1 MRYASIVVPTDFDDL
16 SRLAFFASPAKISA
30 ENDEDEERRELS
42 MIAECVGLDIGQTAF
57 KAVRFRRRLTGR
69 ESVEYFHLPVPYG
82 RREQTEPAHRAAMLR
97 NFLWQHGLYGSGE
110 IVTALSCQDVFVRT
124 LSFPFRDASKL
135 AQVVPFEMEN
145 LIPMPL
151 EDVTVGSLLL
161 PARESQDG
169 AAKANGADVL
179 VTAAPKEKIAEHMR
193 FMASADLSPSA
204 ITIDGMAL
212 FSVSQF
218 LKEEGAQ
225 VPGDMAIIDVGASK
239 TTLCLVQ
246 EGRPV
251 LLRTVLWGGNHLTHA
266 LAVRYACSFAEA
278 ERRKRAMAVQEVDAW
293 LEPVLKELRVS
304 LHAYEGTA
312 HQRLTHC
319 WVSGGGAK
327 LKELSGYM
335 AHQLGLLPVGPRQG
349 FGSNCPRAFSIA
361 FGLAI
366 HPKIVRPRWKSR
378 LAGSDLTLDFK
389 AGSDAALATPDTA
402 RQDRRLAVWGGFI
415 LCLLALMD
423 LSVRV
428 MLKDSTVKDLKRGL
442 QAQYEQTFGP
452 GASSGEELDQ
462 ARYRVSQL
470 EKGLSV
476 VDGTGYNVLA
486 SLTELVNHVPPGVP
500 LKVRELTIDGTS
512 IHLEG
517 ETTTFDAVEKIKQAF
532 MTAEFFREVSISDT
546 HVGAVPNQVVFRLTY
561 TVQRP

>member
-1 MRYASIVVPTDFDDL
+1 
-16 SRLAFFASPAKISA
+16 
-30 ENDEDEERRELS
+30 

-82 RREQTEPAHRAAMLR
+82 RQEQAEPAHRTAMLR
-97 NFLWQHGLYGSGE
+97 NFLWQNGLYESGQ
-110 IVTALSCQDVFVRT
+110 IVTALPCQDVFVRT

-135 AQVVPFEMEN
+135 AQIVPFEMEN

-151 EDVTVGSLLL
+151 EDVTVGSLVL
-161 PARESQDG
+161 PARESKEG
-169 AAKANGADVL
+169 AGKANGSDVL
-179 VTAAPKEKIAEHMR
+179 VTAAPKAKIAEHLR
-193 FMASADLSPSA
+193 FMASADLNPSV

-225 VPGDMAIIDVGASK
+225 VPGDLAIIDVGASK
-239 TTLCLVQ
+239 TTLCLVH

-251 LLRTVLWGGNHLTHA
+251 LLRTVLWGGNHLTLA

-304 LHAYEGTA
+304 LHTYEGA
-312 HQRLTHC
+312 VHQRLTHC
-319 WVSGGGAK
+319 WVSGGGSK
-327 LKELSGYM
+327 LKELSGHM
-335 AHQLGLLPVGPRQG
+335 AHQLGLLPVGSRQG
-349 FGSNCPRAFSIA
+349 FGSSCPRAFSIA

-366 HPKIVRPRWKSR
+366 HPNIVRPRWKSR
-378 LAGSDLTLDFK
+378 LAGSNLALDFK
-389 AGSDAALATPDTA
+389 AGSDAASATADVSK
-402 RQDRRLAVWGGFI
+402 QDRRLAVWGALI
-415 LCLLALMD
+415 LAVLALVD
-423 LSVRV
+423 LSTRV
-428 MLKDSTVKDLKRGL
+428 FLKDATVRDLKRGL

-452 GASSGEELDQ
+452 GAAPGEEVDQ
-462 ARYRVSQL
+462 ARYRVSQM
-470 EKGLSV
+470 EKGLSI
-476 VDGTGYNVLA
+476 VDRRSYNVLA
-486 SLTELVNHVPPGVP
+486 GLAELVKHVPPGVP

-512 IHLEG
+512 VHLEG
-517 ETTTFDAVEKIKQAF
+517 ETTSFDAVDKIKQAF
-532 MTAEFFREVSISDT
+532 EADETFQEVSISDT
-546 HVGAVPNQVVFRLTY
+546 RVGAAQNQVVFRLTY

>member
-1 MRYASIVVPTDFDDL
+1 
-16 SRLAFFASPAKISA
+16 
-30 ENDEDEERRELS
+30 
-42 MIAECVGLDIGQTAF
+42 
-57 KAVRFRRRLTGR
+57 
-69 ESVEYFHLPVPYG
+69 
-82 RREQTEPAHRAAMLR
+82 
-97 NFLWQHGLYGSGE
+97 
-110 IVTALSCQDVFVRT
+110 
-124 LSFPFRDASKL
+124 
-135 AQVVPFEMEN
+135 MEN

-151 EDVTVGSLLL
+151 EDVTVGSLVL
-161 PARESQDG
+161 PARESQEG
-169 AAKANGADVL
+169 TEKSKGSDVL
-179 VTAAPKEKIAEHMR
+179 VTAAPKVKIAEHLR
-193 FMASADLSPSA
+193 FMASADLNPSA

-239 TTLCLVQ
+239 TTLCLVH

-278 ERRKRAMAVQEVDAW
+278 ERRKRAMAVQEIDAW

-304 LHAYEGTA
+304 LQAYEGTV

-319 WVSGGGAK
+319 WVSGGGSK
-327 LKELSGYM
+327 LKELSGHM
-335 AHQLGLLPVGPRQG
+335 AHQLGLAPVGPRQG

-366 HPKIVRPRWKSR
+366 HPNIVRPRWKSR
-378 LAGSDLTLDFK
+378 LAGSNLALDFK
-389 AGSDAALATPDTA
+389 AGIDASSATTNISK
-402 RQDRRLAVWGGFI
+402 QDRRLALWGGLI
-415 LCLLALMD
+415 LTILALAD
-423 LSVRV
+423 ISVRV
-428 MLKDSTVKDLKRGL
+428 VLKDSTVKDLKRGL

-452 GASSGEELDQ
+452 GAGPGEELDQ

-470 EKGLSV
+470 EKSLSL
-476 VDGTGYNVLA
+476 VDGTGSNVLMRLA
-486 SLTELVNHVPPGVP
+486 ELVKHVPSGIP
-500 LKVRELTIDGTS
+500 LKVRDLTIDGNS

-517 ETTTFDAVEKIKQAF
+517 ETTTFDAVDKIKQAF
-532 MTAEFFREVSISDT
+532 AADETLQDVSVSDT
-546 HVGAVPNQVVFRLTY
+546 RVGAMQNQVVFRLTY

>member
-1 MRYASIVVPTDFDDL
+1 LYES
-16 SRLAFFASPAKISA
+16 
-30 ENDEDEERRELS
+30 
-42 MIAECVGLDIGQTAF
+42 GQ
-57 KAVRFRRRLTGR
+57 
-69 ESVEYFHLPVPYG
+69 
-82 RREQTEPAHRAAMLR
+82 
-97 NFLWQHGLYGSGE
+97 
-110 IVTALSCQDVFVRT
+110 IVTALPCQDVFVRT

-151 EDVTVGSLLL
+151 EDVTVGSVLL
-161 PARESQDG
+161 PARESQEG
-169 AAKANGADVL
+169 VAKATGSDVL
-179 VTAAPKEKIAEHMR
+179 VTAAPKAKLAEHLR
-193 FMASADLSPSA
+193 FMASADLTPSA

-239 TTLCLVQ
+239 TTLCLVHD
-246 EGRPV
+246 GRPV
-251 LLRTVLWGGNHLTHA
+251 LLRTVLWGGNQLTLA
-266 LAVRYACSFAEA
+266 LAVRHACSFAEA
-278 ERRKRAMAVQEVDAW
+278 ERRKRATAVQEVDAW

-304 LHAYEGTA
+304 LHAYEGA
-312 HQRLTHC
+312 VHQRLTHC
-319 WVSGGGAK
+319 WVSGGGSK

-349 FGSNCPRAFSIA
+349 FGSSCPRAFSIA

-366 HPKIVRPRWKSR
+366 HPNIVRPRWKSR
-378 LAGSDLTLDFK
+378 LAGSGLALDFK
-389 AGSDAALATPDTA
+389 AGSDAASTATDVA
-402 RQDRRLAVWGGFI
+402 KRDRRLALWGGI
-415 LCLLALMD
+415 VLTILALVD

-428 MLKDSTVKDLKRGL
+428 VLKDSRVKDLKHGL
-442 QAQYEQTFGP
+442 QTQYEQTFGL
-452 GASSGEELDQ
+452 GAGPGEELDQ

-470 EKGLSV
+470 EKSLSV
-476 VDGTGYNVLA
+476 VDGTRYNVLA
-486 SLTELVNHVPPGVP
+486 GLAELVKHMPPGVP
-500 LKVRELTIDGTS
+500 FKVRDLTIDGTS

-532 MTAEFFREVSISDT
+532 VVDETFHDVSISDT
-546 HVGAVPNQVVFRLTY
+546 RVGAVPNQVVFRLTY

>member
-1 MRYASIVVPTDFDDL
+1 
-16 SRLAFFASPAKISA
+16 
-30 ENDEDEERRELS
+30 

-169 AAKANGADVL
+169 AAKTKGADVL
-179 VTAAPKEKIAEHMR
+179 VTAAPKDKIAEHMR

-278 ERRKRAMAVQEVDAW
+278 ERRKRTMAVQEVDAW
-293 LEPVLKELRVS
+293 LKPVLKELRVS
-304 LHAYEGTA
+304 LHAYEGTV

-319 WVSGGGAK
+319 WVSGGGSK

-361 FGLAI
+361 FGLSI
-366 HPKIVRPRWKSR
+366 NPKIVRPRWKAR

-402 RQDRRLAVWGGFI
+402 RQDRRLALWGGLI
-415 LCLLALMD
+415 LGLLALMD

-476 VDGTGYNVLA
+476 VDGTGYHVLA
-486 SLTELVNHVPPGVP
+486 SLTELVKHVPPGVP

-532 MTAEFFREVSISDT
+532 MTAQLFRDVSISDT

>member
-1 MRYASIVVPTDFDDL
+1 
-16 SRLAFFASPAKISA
+16 
-30 ENDEDEERRELS
+30 
-42 MIAECVGLDIGQTAF
+42 MIAECVGLDIGQTAM

-69 ESVEYFHLPVPYG
+69 ESVEYFHQPIPYG
-82 RREQTEPAHRAAMLR
+82 RREQMEPAHRAAMLR
-97 NFLWQHGLYGSGE
+97 NFLWQHGLYSSGE
-110 IVTALSCQDVFVRT
+110 IVTALPCQDVFVRT

-145 LIPMPL
+145 LIPMSL
-151 EDVTVGSLLL
+151 EEVTVGSLLL
-161 PARESQDG
+161 PARESLEG
-169 AAKANGADVL
+169 TTKIKESEVL
-179 VTAAPKEKIAEHMR
+179 VTAAPKEKIAEHMQ
-193 FMASADLSPSA
+193 FMASADLNPSA

-239 TTLCLVQ
+239 TTLCLVHN
-246 EGRPV
+246 GRPV

-278 ERRKRAMAVQEVDAW
+278 ERRKRAIAVQEVDTW

-304 LHAYEGTA
+304 LHAYEGTV

-319 WVSGGGAK
+319 WVSGGGSK
-327 LKELSGYM
+327 LKELSGHM
-335 AHQLGLLPVGPRQG
+335 AQQLGLAPVGPRQG
-349 FGSNCPRAFSIA
+349 FGANCPRAFSIA

-366 HPKIVRPRWKSR
+366 HPHIVRPRWKSR
-378 LAGSDLTLDFK
+378 LAGSSLALDFK
-389 AGSDAALATPDTA
+389 AGHDTDSGTTNISK
-402 RQDRRLAVWGGFI
+402 QDRRLALWGGLI
-415 LCLLALMD
+415 LGVLALID

-428 MLKDSTVKDLKRGL
+428 VLKDSTVKNLTREI

-452 GASSGEELDQ
+452 GASSGEELEQ
-462 ARYRVSQL
+462 ARYRVSQM
-470 EKGLSV
+470 EKGLSI
-476 VDGTGYNVLA
+476 VDGTRYDVLA
-486 SLTELVNHVPPGVP
+486 GLAELVKHVPRGTP
-500 LKVRELTIDGTS
+500 LTVRELTIDGSS

-532 MTAEFFREVSISDT
+532 AATETFQDVSISDT
-546 HVGAVPNQVVFRLTY
+546 RVGAVPNQVVFRLTY

>member
-1 MRYASIVVPTDFDDL
+1 
-16 SRLAFFASPAKISA
+16 
-30 ENDEDEERRELS
+30 

-57 KAVRFRRRLTGR
+57 KAVRFRRRLTGH

-82 RREQTEPAHRAAMLR
+82 RREQPEPAHRAAMLR

-110 IVTALSCQDVFVRT
+110 IVTALPCQDVFVRT

-161 PARESQDG
+161 PVRDSKDG
-169 AAKANGADVL
+169 STKPKGSDVL
-179 VTAAPKEKIAEHMR
+179 VTAAPKEKIAEHLQ
-193 FMASADLSPSA
+193 FMASADLNPSA

-239 TTLCLVQ
+239 TTLCLVH

-251 LLRTVLWGGNHLTHA
+251 VLRTLLWGGNHLTHA

-278 ERRKRAMAVQEVDAW
+278 ERRKRAMTVQEVNAL

-304 LHAYEGTA
+304 LHTYEGTV

-319 WVSGGGAK
+319 WVAGGGSK
-327 LKELSGYM
+327 LKELSGHM

-349 FGSNCPRAFSIA
+349 FGSSCPRAFSIA

-366 HPKIVRPRWKSR
+366 HPNIVRPRWKSR
-378 LAGSDLTLDFK
+378 LAGSGLALDFK
-389 AGSDAALATPDTA
+389 AGSQAASVTADAS
-402 RQDRRLAVWGGFI
+402 RRDRRLALWGGFI
-415 LCLLALMD
+415 LGVLALMD

-442 QAQYEQTFGP
+442 QAQYEQTFTP
-452 GASSGEELDQ
+452 GASPGEELDQ

-470 EKGLSV
+470 EKGLSI
-476 VDGTGYNVLA
+476 VDGTRYNVLA
-486 SLTELVNHVPPGVP
+486 SLAELVKHVPPGAP
-500 LKVRELTIDGTS
+500 MKVRELTIDGTS

-532 MTAEFFREVSISDT
+532 AAAETFHDVAISDT
-546 HVGAVPNQVVFRLTY
+546 RVGAVPNQVVFRLTY

>member
-1 MRYASIVVPTDFDDL
+1 
-16 SRLAFFASPAKISA
+16 
-30 ENDEDEERRELS
+30 

-82 RREQTEPAHRAAMLR
+82 RLEQTEPAHRASMLR

-110 IVTALSCQDVFVRT
+110 MVTALACQDVFVRT

-135 AQVVPFEMEN
+135 AQVVPFEMGN

-161 PARESQDG
+161 PARESGDG
-169 AAKANGADVL
+169 TAKAKGSDVL
-179 VTAAPKEKIAEHMR
+179 VTAAPKEKIAEHMK
-193 FMASADLSPSA
+193 FMASADLNPSA

-225 VPGDMAIIDVGASK
+225 VPGDMALIDVGASK
-239 TTLCLVQ
+239 TTLCLVHD
-246 EGRPV
+246 GRPV

-304 LHAYEGTA
+304 IHAYEGTV

-319 WVSGGGAK
+319 WVSGGGSK
-327 LKELSGYM
+327 LKELSGHM

-349 FGSNCPRAFSIA
+349 FGSSCPRAFSIA

-378 LAGSDLTLDFK
+378 MKGSSLALDFK
-389 AGSDAALATPDTA
+389 EGSDAASATGDVSK
-402 RQDRRLAVWGGFI
+402 QDRRLALWGGLI
-415 LCLLALMD
+415 VAVLALTD
-423 LSVRV
+423 LSVRM

-452 GASSGEELDQ
+452 GASPGEELDQ

-476 VDGTGYNVLA
+476 VDGTRYNVLA
-486 SLTELVNHVPPGVP
+486 SLAELVKHVPPGTP
-500 LKVRELTIDGTS
+500 LKVRELTIEGTTL
-512 IHLEG
+512 HLEG

-532 MTAEFFREVSISDT
+532 VAVEMFHDVAISDT
-546 HVGAVPNQVVFRLTY
+546 RVGAVPNQVVFRLSY
-561 TVQRP
+561 TVERS

>member
-1 MRYASIVVPTDFDDL
+1 MSIT
-16 SRLAFFASPAKISA
+16 
-30 ENDEDEERRELS
+30 
-42 MIAECVGLDIGQTAF
+42 AECVGLDIGQTAM

-69 ESVEYFHLPVPYG
+69 ESVEYFHQSVPYG
-82 RREQTEPAHRAAMLR
+82 RREQTDPAHRAAMLR
-97 NFLWQHGLYGSGE
+97 TFLWQHGLYSSGD
-110 IVTALSCQDVFVRT
+110 IVTALPCQDVFVRT
-124 LSFPFRDASKL
+124 LSFPFRDATKL

-161 PARESQDG
+161 PARE
-169 AAKANGADVL
+169 APEGADKTKGAEVL
-179 VTAAPKEKIAEHMR
+179 VTAAPKEKLAEHLR

-266 LAVRYACSFAEA
+266 LAVRYACNFAEA
-278 ERRKRAMAVQEVDAW
+278 ERRKRTIAVQEVDTW
-293 LEPVLKELRVS
+293 LDPVLKELRVS
-304 LHAYEGTA
+304 LHAYEGTI

-319 WVSGGGAK
+319 WVSGGGSK
-327 LKELSGYM
+327 LRELSGYM
-335 AHQLGLLPVGPRQG
+335 AQQLGLLPVGPRQG
-349 FGSNCPRAFSIA
+349 FGSNCPKAFSIA

-366 HPKIVRPRWKSR
+366 HPNIVRPRWNPR
-378 LAGSDLTLDFK
+378 RAGSSLALDFK
-389 AGSDAALATPDTA
+389 TGVDIEPGAGTITK
-402 RQDRRLAVWGGFI
+402 QDRRLALWGGI
-415 LCLLALMD
+415 VLALLALTD
-423 LSVRV
+423 LSLRV
-428 MLKDSTVKDLKRGL
+428 ILKDSTVKNLKREI

-452 GASSGEELDQ
+452 GASPGEEVDQ
-462 ARYRVSQL
+462 ARYRVSQV

-476 VDGTGYNVLA
+476 VDGTRYNVLA
-486 SLTELVNHVPPGVP
+486 GLAELSKQVPRGVP
-500 LKVRELTIDGTS
+500 LKIRELTIDGTS

-517 ETTTFDAVEKIKQAF
+517 ETTTFDAVEKIKLAF
-532 MTAEFFREVSISDT
+532 EADDTFQDVSISDT
-546 HVGAVPNQVVFRLTY
+546 RVGAQPNQVVFRLTY

>member
-1 MRYASIVVPTDFDDL
+1 
-16 SRLAFFASPAKISA
+16 
-30 ENDEDEERRELS
+30 

-69 ESVEYFHLPVPYG
+69 ESVEYFHLPLPYG
-82 RREQTEPAHRAAMLR
+82 RHEQAEPAHRASMLR

-110 IVTALSCQDVFVRT
+110 VVTALSCQDVFVRT

-135 AQVVPFEMEN
+135 ARVVPFEMEN

-161 PARESQDG
+161 PARESG
-169 AAKANGADVL
+169 EGIAKAKGSDVL
-179 VTAAPKEKIAEHMR
+179 VTAAPKEKIADHLR
-193 FMASADLSPSA
+193 FMASADLNPSA
-204 ITIDGMAL
+204 ITVDGMAL

-218 LKEEGAQ
+218 LKEEGAH

-239 TTLCLVQ
+239 TTLCLVH

-278 ERRKRAMAVQEVDAW
+278 ERRKRTMAVQEVQAW
-293 LEPVLKELRVS
+293 LDPVLKELRVS
-304 LHAYEGTA
+304 LHAYEGTV

-319 WVSGGGAK
+319 WVSGGGSK
-327 LKELSGYM
+327 LKELSGHM

-361 FGLAI
+361 FGLSI

-378 LAGSDLTLDFK
+378 LVGSNLALDFK
-389 AGSDAALATPDTA
+389 AGSDAASATPDA
-402 RQDRRLAVWGGFI
+402 AKQDRRLALWGGLI
-415 LCLLALMD
+415 LMVLALMD

-428 MLKDSTVKDLKRGL
+428 GLKDSTVKGLKHGL

-452 GASSGEELDQ
+452 GASPGEELDQ
-462 ARYRVSQL
+462 ARYRASQI

-476 VDGTGYNVLA
+476 VDGASFSVLA
-486 SLTELVNHVPPGVP
+486 SLAELVKHVPPGIP
-500 LKVRELTIDGTS
+500 LKVRELTIDGPS

-532 MTAEFFREVSISDT
+532 AAAKTVHDVTISDT
-546 HVGAVPNQVVFRLTY
+546 RVGAMPNQVVFRLTY
-561 TVQRP
+561 MVQRP

>member
-1 MRYASIVVPTDFDDL
+1 
-16 SRLAFFASPAKISA
+16 
-30 ENDEDEERRELS
+30 
-42 MIAECVGLDIGQTAF
+42 MIAECVGLDIGQTAM

-69 ESVEYFHLPVPYG
+69 ESVEYFHQPIPYG
-82 RREQTEPAHRAAMLR
+82 RREQTEPAHRVAMLR
-97 NFLWQHGLYGSGE
+97 SFLWQNGLYGSGE
-110 IVTALSCQDVFVRT
+110 IVTALPCQDVFIRT

-161 PARESQDG
+161 PARESEEDT
-169 AAKANGADVL
+169 AKSKGSEVL
-179 VTAAPKEKIAEHMR
+179 VTAAPKAKIAEHLR
-193 FMASADLSPSA
+193 FMASADLNPSA

-239 TTLCLVQ
+239 TTLCLVH

-251 LLRTVLWGGNHLTHA
+251 LLRTVLWGGNHLTLA
-266 LAVRYACSFAEA
+266 LALRYACSFAEA

-304 LHAYEGTA
+304 LHAYEGTV

-319 WVSGGGAK
+319 WVSGGGSK
-327 LKELSGYM
+327 LRELSGHM
-335 AHQLGLLPVGPRQG
+335 AQQLGLLPVGPRQG
-349 FGSNCPRAFSIA
+349 FGASCPRAFSIA
-361 FGLAI
+361 FGLSI
-366 HPKIVRPRWKSR
+366 HPNIVRPRWKSR
-378 LAGSDLTLDFK
+378 RAGSGLALDFK
-389 AGSDAALATPDTA
+389 AGSDAASATGTVSK
-402 RQDRRLAVWGGFI
+402 QDRRLALWGGII
-415 LCLLALMD
+415 LAILAVID

-428 MLKDSTVKDLKRGL
+428 VLKDLTVTNLQREI

-452 GASSGEELDQ
+452 GANPGEELDQ
-462 ARYRVSQL
+462 ARYRVSQI

-476 VDGTGYNVLA
+476 VDGIHYNVLA
-486 SLTELVNHVPPGVP
+486 GLAELVKHVPPGAP
-500 LKVRELTIDGTS
+500 LTVRELTIDGTS

-532 MTAEFFREVSISDT
+532 VATETFQDVSISDT
-546 HVGAVPNQVVFRLTY
+546 RVGAVPNQVVFRLTY
-561 TVQRP
+561 TVHQP

>member
-1 MRYASIVVPTDFDDL
+1 
-16 SRLAFFASPAKISA
+16 
-30 ENDEDEERRELS
+30 
-42 MIAECVGLDIGQTAF
+42 MIAECVGLDIGQTAI

-69 ESVEYFHLPVPYG
+69 ESVEYFHLPIPYG
-82 RREQTEPAHRAAMLR
+82 RREQTEPAYRAGVLR
-97 NFLWQHGLYGSGE
+97 HFLWQHGLYGSGE
-110 IVTALSCQDVFVRT
+110 IVTALPCQDVFVRT

-161 PARESQDG
+161 PARESQEG
-169 AAKANGADVL
+169 VLKAKSSEVL
-179 VTAAPKEKIAEHMR
+179 VTAAPKEKIAEHLH
-193 FMASADLSPSA
+193 FMASADLNPSA

-225 VPGDMAIIDVGASK
+225 VPDDMAIIDVGASK
-239 TTLCLVQ
+239 TTLCLVH

-251 LLRTVLWGGNHLTHA
+251 VLRTVLWGGNHLTHA

-278 ERRKRAMAVQEVDAW
+278 ERRKRAIAVQEVDTW
-293 LEPVLKELRVS
+293 LEPVLRELRVS
-304 LHAYEGTA
+304 LHTYEGA
-312 HQRLTHC
+312 SHQRLTHC
-319 WVSGGGAK
+319 WVSGGGSK
-327 LKELSGYM
+327 LKELSGHM
-335 AHQLGLLPVGPRQG
+335 AHQLGLAPVGPRQG
-349 FGSNCPRAFSIA
+349 FGASCPRAFSIA

-366 HPKIVRPRWKSR
+366 HPNIVRPRWKSR
-378 LAGSDLTLDFK
+378 LTGSSLALDFK
-389 AGSDAALATPDTA
+389 AGSDAGADTGVVTK
-402 RQDRRLAVWGGFI
+402 QDRRLALWGGLI
-415 LCLLALMD
+415 LIILALVD

-428 MLKDSTVKDLKRGL
+428 MLKDSALKDLKQDI

-452 GASSGEELDQ
+452 GGNPGEELDQ
-462 ARYRVSQL
+462 ARYRVSQV

-476 VDGTGYNVLA
+476 VDGARYNVLA
-486 SLTELVNHVPPGVP
+486 GLADLVKHVPPGAP
-500 LKVRELTIDGTS
+500 LKIRELTIEGTS

-532 MTAEFFREVSISDT
+532 MANESFQDVSISDT
-546 HVGAVPNQVVFRLTY
+546 RVGAVPNQVVFRLAY

>member
-1 MRYASIVVPTDFDDL
+1 M
-16 SRLAFFASPAKISA
+16 
-30 ENDEDEERRELS
+30 S

-69 ESVEYFHLPVPYG
+69 ESVEYFHQPIPYS
-82 RREQTEPAHRAAMLR
+82 RQDHAEPAHRTAMLR
-97 NFLWQHGLYGSGE
+97 SFLWQHGLYGGGE
-110 IVTALSCQDVFVRT
+110 IVTALPCQDVFVRT
-124 LSFPFRDASKL
+124 LSFPFRDAAKL

-145 LIPMPL
+145 LIPMSL

-161 PARESQDG
+161 PARESQEG
-169 AAKANGADVL
+169 TAKAKGSDVL
-179 VTAAPKEKIAEHMR
+179 VTAAPKEKLAEHVR

-204 ITIDGMAL
+204 ITVDGMAL

-239 TTLCLVQ
+239 TTLCLVH

-251 LLRTVLWGGNHLTHA
+251 VLRTVLWGGNHLTHA

-278 ERRKRAMAVQEVDAW
+278 ERRKRTMAVQDIDASW

-304 LHAYEGTA
+304 LHAYEGTV

-319 WVSGGGAK
+319 WVAGGGSK
-327 LKELSGYM
+327 LRELSGHM

-349 FGSNCPRAFSIA
+349 FGASCPRAFSIA
-361 FGLAI
+361 FGLSI
-366 HPKIVRPRWKSR
+366 HPNIVRPRWKSR
-378 LAGSDLTLDFK
+378 LGGSGLVLDFK
-389 AGSDAALATPDTA
+389 ADSDAATATGDVSK
-402 RQDRRLAVWGGFI
+402 QDRRLALWGGLI
-415 LCLLALMD
+415 LAVLALLD

-428 MLKDSTVKDLKRGL
+428 MLKDSTVKDLKREL

-452 GASSGEELDQ
+452 GAGPGEELDL
-462 ARYRVSQL
+462 ARYRVSQI

-476 VDGTGYNVLA
+476 VDGTRYNVLA
-486 SLTELVNHVPPGVP
+486 SLAELVKHVPPGAP

-517 ETTTFDAVEKIKQAF
+517 ETTTFDAIEKIKQAF
-532 MTAEFFREVSISDT
+532 VAAETFHDVSISDT
-546 HVGAVPNQVVFRLTY
+546 RVGAVPNQVVFRLTY
-561 TVQRP
+561 TVQWP

>member
-1 MRYASIVVPTDFDDL
+1 
-16 SRLAFFASPAKISA
+16 
-30 ENDEDEERRELS
+30 
-42 MIAECVGLDIGQTAF
+42 MIAECVGLDIGQTAM

-69 ESVEYFHLPVPYG
+69 ESVEYFHQPIPYG
-82 RREQTEPAHRAAMLR
+82 RREQMETAYRAAMLR
-97 NFLWQHGLYGSGE
+97 NFLGQHGLYGSGE
-110 IVTALSCQDVFVRT
+110 IVTALPCQDVFIRT

-161 PARESQDG
+161 PARESEEG
-169 AAKANGADVL
+169 AAKTKGSEVL
-179 VTAAPKEKIAEHMR
+179 VTAAPKAKIAEHLR
-193 FMASADLSPSA
+193 FMASADLNPSA

-239 TTLCLVQ
+239 TTLCLVHD
-246 EGRPV
+246 GRPV
-251 LLRTVLWGGNHLTHA
+251 LLRTVLWGGNHLTLA
-266 LAVRYACSFAEA
+266 LAVRHACSFAEA
-278 ERRKRAMAVQEVDAW
+278 ERRKRAMAVQEIDAW

-304 LHAYEGTA
+304 LHAYEGTV

-319 WVSGGGAK
+319 WVSGGGSK

-366 HPKIVRPRWKSR
+366 HPNIVRPRWKSR
-378 LAGSDLTLDFK
+378 LVGSGLALDFK
-389 AGSDAALATPDTA
+389 AGSDAASATGTISKH
-402 RQDRRLAVWGGFI
+402 DRRLALWGGLI
-415 LCLLALMD
+415 LAILALTD

-428 MLKDSTVKDLKRGL
+428 ILKDSMVKDLQRGL
-442 QAQYEQTFGP
+442 QTQYEQAFGP
-452 GASSGEELDQ
+452 GAGPGEELDQ
-462 ARYRVSQL
+462 ARYRASQV
-470 EKGLSV
+470 EKSLSV
-476 VDGTGYNVLA
+476 ADGSRYNVLA
-486 SLTELVNHVPPGVP
+486 GLAELVKHVPPGAP
-500 LKVRELTIDGTS
+500 LKVRELTIDGAS

-532 MTAEFFREVSISDT
+532 MADETFHDVSISDT
-546 HVGAVPNQVVFRLTY
+546 RVGAVPNQVVFRLTY